1 MWQASGATGFK
12 SLLQTTEAIE
22 SPLSPQQ
29 LTTPSVVQDVLQDYA
44 SLGLS
49 LRGHPLGFL
58 RETLRQ
64 RFRSQTIQTL
74 KTMPSGRLARTSGL
88 VTHRQRPG
96 TAKGTVFLSIEDET
110 GGLNV
115 IVWPKVLHQY
125 KQAVLQGQLLTVYGT
140 WQRDDRIDPQA
151 AGQVHH
157 LLAVR
162 IEDHT
167 DLLTQVL
174 GQAIA
179 QSSRDFH

>member
-1 MWQASGATGFK
+1 
-12 SLLQTTEAIE
+12 
-22 SPLSPQQ
+22 
-29 LTTPSVVQDVLQDYA
+29 
-44 SLGLS
+44 
-49 LRGHPLGFL
+49 
-58 RETLRQ
+58 
-64 RFRSQTIQTL
+64 
-74 KTMPSGRLARTSGL
+74 

-151 AGQVHH
+151 TGQVHH

-167 DLLTQVL
+167 ALLTQVL